1 MELQE
6 RTKTELE
13 AVLNADPLE
22 KYRELRKE

>member
-6 RTKTELE
+6 RTEKEIE
-13 AVLNADPLE
+13 AVVNADPLE